1 MRRTFTILFL
11 FFSAVALDAQVL
23 EPVTWSF
30 RSEKTGDNTFDLVMT
45 ADLEDNWHLYAMDI
59 EEGGPIATSFTFEP
73 GNGYMLSG
81 KTVEVTKP
89 EVKFDNSFGMNIGMH
104 SGTAEFRQKVTVTGS
119 PVTVKGYVTFMS
131 CDDKQCLPPR
141 DVEFAFE
148 LRGGVAAAAKPADEK
163 ITATQEADAGTDDAT
178 TAGTDAATTAGT
190 EATTGTAT
198 GVETDAEASS
208 TVAELKTAESA
219 DDISFAEGQTE
230 PVTATDTT
238 SGKQGKGFLKFFLLS
253 MLAGLAG
260 ILTPCVFPMI
270 PMTVAFFS
278 QGSGKKGSAVGKALF
293 FGLTIVILY
302 SLLGIIVSLTSAG
315 AGFANTLSTH
325 WIPNVIFFLLFLVF
339 AASFFGAFEI
349 VLPAKWVSS
358 SDSKVDRGGALAT
371 FFLGVT
377 TVLVS
382 FSCTGPIVGALLVEA
397 ASGDVLRPT
406 IGMFGF
412 GLAFALPFTLF
423 ALFPSWMNKM
433 PKSGGWLNS
442 VKVVL
447 GFIILAFS
455 LKFASTIDTVY
466 NLGILSRDIY
476 LAIWIVLFVLL
487 GIYLMGKIKFS
498 HDSDVPHIGVFRL
511 VLIIASFTFALY
523 LVPGLFGA
531 PLTRISALLPPRE
544 TSGFNLIK
552 AISENRGATAP
563 GAIAPGAMGTAG
575 AAICGTPKYSD
586 FLHFE
591 YGLQGYFDLEEGLAC
606 AKQLNKPVLIDF
618 KGHACANC
626 KEMDARVWSD
636 PEVQRRIR
644 ENFVLVGLYVDDR
657 TKLPDNEVFVS
668 KVDGKEKK
676 TMGKKNEDIEISMFN
691 TNTLPLYAIVDPSG
705 KPLIETRGTDFDIQ
719 AYIDW
724 LDRGADT
731 FQNR

>member
-1 MRRTFTILFL
+1 MLVA
-11 FFSAVALDAQVL
+11 SAAVTAQVL
-23 EPVTWSF
+23 EPVSWSF
-30 RSEKTGDNTFDLVMT
+30 RSEKTGDNTFDIIMT
-45 ADLEDNWHLYAMDI
+45 AELEASWHLYAMDI

-73 GNGYMLSG
+73 GNGYRLTG

-89 EVKFDNSFGMNIGMH
+89 EVKYDNSFGMNIGMH
-104 SGTAEFRQKVTVTGS
+104 SGNAEFRQKVTVTEP

-141 DVEFAFE
+141 DVDFALE
-148 LRGGVAAAAKPADEK
+148 LRGGAASTAKPAGGES
-163 ITATQEADAGTDDAT
+163 TAAKT
-178 TAGTDAATTAGT
+178 TAPGKETGTDAETV
-190 EATTGTAT
+190 TGTNADPAAGDESGTDTGTVDVTDSGAT
-198 GVETDAEASS
+198 S
-208 TVAELKTAESA
+208 TATALKTAEGA
-219 DDISFAEGQTE
+219 AAYAFEEGQTGPANTSE
-230 PVTATDTT
+230 TT
-238 SGKQGKGFLKFFLLS
+238 SGKQSKGFLKFFLLS

-278 QGSGKKGSAVGKALF
+278 QGSGNKASSVGKALF
-293 FGLTIVILY
+293 FGLTIIVLY
-302 SLLGIIVSLTSAG
+302 SSLGIIVSLTSAG

-325 WIPNVIFFLLFLVF
+325 WIPNLLFFALFLVF

-349 VLPAKWVSS
+349 VLPSKWSS
-358 SDSKVDRGGALAT
+358 AADSKVDRGGVLAA
-371 FFLGVT
+371 FFLGLT

-423 ALFPSWMNKM
+423 ALFPSWLKKM

-447 GFIILAFS
+447 GFIMLAFS
-455 LKFASTIDTVY
+455 LKFASTVDTVY

-498 HDSDVPHIGVFRL
+498 HDSDVPHIGIFRL

-544 TSGFNLIK
+544 TSGFNLLK
-552 AISENRGATAP
+552 AISDNRGVAP
-563 GAIAPGAMGTAG
+563 GAVTPGLAGTTG
-575 AAICGTPKYSD
+575 GNLCEEPKYGD

-591 YGLQGYFDLEEGLAC
+591 YGLQGYFDLEQGLEC
-606 AKQLNKPVLIDF
+606 ARKLNKPVLIDF

-636 PEVQRRIR
+636 AGVQQRLR
-644 ENFVLVGLYVDDR
+644 ENFVLVALYVDDR
-657 TKLPDNEVFVS
+657 TKLPEEEVYVS

-676 TMGKKNEDIEISMFN
+676 TMGKKNEDIEISIFN
-691 TNTLPLYAIVDPSG
+691 TNTLPLYAIVDPEG

-724 LDRGADT
+724 LDRGAEAFRD
-731 FQNR
+731 Q

>member
-1 MRRTFTILFL
+1 MTRLKYLTLSVLLLI
-11 FFSAVALDAQVL
+11 SMAIVNAQVL
-23 EPVTWSF
+23 EPVSWTF
-30 RSEKTGDNTFDLVMT
+30 KSEKKGDTGYEIIMT
-45 ADLEDNWHLYAMDI
+45 AAIDDTWHLYAMDI
-59 EEGGPIATSFTFEP
+59 PEGGPIATSFTFDPSEL
-73 GNGYMLSG
+73 YTLDG
-81 KTVEVTKP
+81 KPIAVNEP
-89 EVKFDNSFGMNIGMH
+89 EVKFDNSFGMDIGMH
-104 SGTAEFRQKVTVTGS
+104 SGTTEFRQKITVKEL
-119 PVTVKGYVTFMS
+119 PVTVSGIVTFMS
-131 CDDKQCLPPR
+131 CDDSQCLPPR
-141 DVEFAFE
+141 DVEFSVVIGGGASPSVDSGT
-148 LRGGVAAAAKPADEK
+148 GGVISASDEG
-163 ITATQEADAGTDDAT
+163 AV
-178 TAGTDAATTAGT
+178 TDAQAG
-190 EATTGTAT
+190 
-198 GVETDAEASS
+198 
-208 TVAELKTAESA
+208 K
-219 DDISFAEGQTE
+219 
-230 PVTATDTT
+230 
-238 SGKQGKGFLKFFLLS
+238 SGRGFLKFFLLS

-278 QGSGKKGSAVGKALF
+278 QGGGSKGSAIGKALI
-293 FGLTIVILY
+293 FGLSIVLLY
-302 SLLGIIVSLTSAG
+302 SSLGIIVSLTSAG

-325 WIPNVIFFLLFLVF
+325 WIPNLLFFALFLVF

-349 VLPAKWVSS
+349 VLPSKWVSS
-358 SDSKVDRGGALAT
+358 SDSKVDRGGALAA
-371 FFLGVT
+371 FFLGLT

-423 ALFPSWMNKM
+423 ALFPSWLNKM

-447 GFIILAFS
+447 GFIMLAFS
-455 LKFASTIDTVY
+455 LKFASTVDTVY
-466 NLGILSRDIY
+466 NLGILSRDVY

-498 HDSDVPHIGVFRL
+498 HDSDVPHIGIFRL

-523 LVPGLFGA
+523 LLPGLFGA
-531 PLTRISALLPPRE
+531 PLTRIASLLPPRE
-544 TSGFNLIK
+544 TSGFNLLK
-552 AISENRGATAP
+552 AISENRGTTAP
-563 GAIAPGAMGTAG
+563 GLVTTASSSL
-575 AAICGTPKYSD
+575 CEEPKYAD

-591 YGLQGYFDLEEGLAC
+591 YGLEGYFDLEQGLAC
-606 AKQLNKPVLIDF
+606 ARELGKPVLIDF

-636 PEVQRRIR
+636 PGVQQRLRD
-644 ENFVLVGLYVDDR
+644 NFVLVALYVDDR
-657 TKLPDNEVFVS
+657 TKLPESEVFVS

-676 TMGKKNEDIEISMFN
+676 TIGKKNEDIEISMFN

-724 LDRGADT
+724 LDRGAEAYS
-731 FQNR
+731 NK